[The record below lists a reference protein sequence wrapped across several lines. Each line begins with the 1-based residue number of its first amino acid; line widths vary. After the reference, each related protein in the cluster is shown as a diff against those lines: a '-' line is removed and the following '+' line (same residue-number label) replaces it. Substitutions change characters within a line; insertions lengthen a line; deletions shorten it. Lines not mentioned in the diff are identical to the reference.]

1 VTRAA
6 IVGTGY
12 VARVHAHALREL
24 GVPVVAACGRST
36 TREFASEVGA
46 TPYDDLE
53 TMLDAERPD
62 VLHVC
67 TPNDAHI
74 DALAAAERGIHV
86 VCEKPLAVSSEEA
99 SALVAAAE
107 GVVNATCYHARYYPL
122 ARRMRDE
129 VAAGAVGP
137 VTAVHGRYACDDL
150 IAMPP
155 GGWRTDPA
163 ASGSSYV
170 VADLGTH
177 WLDLVEWMTGLRITE
192 VLAEFRGEPLEHL
205 AALLLRFDNGAV
217 GSVVL
222 TAAAAGRKNQL
233 LLEVEGE
240 SGGLTWDQEEPNV
253 LLARSAE
260 PTRILVKEEGPL
272 ARYPAGH
279 AEGYGDAFRNL
290 FADVYRAVAG
300 EQHDAFPTFADGA
313 RGVALVEAAVR
324 SAREGRWVSAVSTT
338 QT

>member
-1 VTRAA
+1 V
-6 IVGTGY
+6 
-12 VARVHAHALREL
+12 
-24 GVPVVAACGRST
+24 
-36 TREFASEVGA
+36 
-46 TPYDDLE
+46 
-53 TMLDAERPD
+53 
-62 VLHVC
+62 
-67 TPNDAHI
+67 
-74 DALAAAERGIHV
+74 
-86 VCEKPLAVSSEEA
+86 
-99 SALVAAAE
+99 
-107 GVVNATCYHARYYPL
+107 
-122 ARRMRDE
+122 
-129 VAAGAVGP
+129 
-137 VTAVHGRYACDDL
+137 
-150 IAMPP
+150 
-155 GGWRTDPA
+155 
-163 ASGSSYV
+163 
-170 VADLGTH
+170 
-177 WLDLVEWMTGLRITE
+177 TGLQITE

-233 LLEVEGE
+233 LLEVDGE